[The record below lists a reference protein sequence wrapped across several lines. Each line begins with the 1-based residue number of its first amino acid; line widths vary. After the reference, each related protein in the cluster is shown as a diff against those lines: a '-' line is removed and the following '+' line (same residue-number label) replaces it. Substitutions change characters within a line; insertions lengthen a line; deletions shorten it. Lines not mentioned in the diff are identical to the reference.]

1 MFQVQDEMAKED
13 EGTLDCSAT
22 QNTAE
27 RRRSLWYATQYPT
40 DERKVMHR
48 AIALDL
54 HLVFCI
60 CVLLLNVGFNTSG
73 QLTLL
78 LTYRHNMF

>member
-1 MFQVQDEMAKED
+1 MAKED
-13 EGTLDCSAT
+13 EGTLDCSST

-40 DERKVMHR
+40 DERKVRHR
-48 AIALDL
+48 ARVLNF

-78 LTYRHNMF
+78 LTYRHNMS

>member
-13 EGTLDCSAT
+13 EGTVDCSSN

-40 DERKVMHR
+40 DERKVRHR
-48 AIALDL
+48 ARERGSPFSYPWLYF
-54 HLVFCI
+54 VVECG
-60 CVLLLNVGFNTSG
+60 V
-73 QLTLL
+73 
-78 LTYRHNMF
+78 

>member
-1 MFQVQDEMAKED
+1 MAKED
-13 EGTLDCSAT
+13 EGALDCSST

-40 DERKVMHR
+40 DERKVRHR
-48 AIALDL
+48 ERALSFR
-54 HLVFCI
+54 LVFCV
-60 CVLLLNVGFNTSG
+60 CVLLLNVGFSPSG

-78 LTYRHNMF
+78 LTYRNNMS